1 MAHKL
6 SATVRAARD
15 KPGGSNV
22 GKYPSVKSFA
32 GPSGGAP
39 SGSFPINTR
48 DRAKSALQLA
58 HNAPRPAGI
67 RRAVVAKYPGLG
79 KRSR

>member
-6 SATVRAARD
+6 SATVRAARA

-22 GKYPSVKSFA
+22 GKYPNVKSFA

-39 SGSFPINTR
+39 TGSFPINTR
-48 DRAKSALQLA
+48 ARAASALQLA

-67 RRAVVAKYPGLG
+67 RRAVVAKYPGRG

>member
-6 SATVRAARD
+6 SATVRTART

-48 DRAKSALQLA
+48 ARAAAALQLA

-67 RRAVVAKYPGLG
+67 RRAGVAKYPGLG

>member
-1 MAHKL
+1 MPRKL
-6 SATVRAARD
+6 SAAVRAARE

-22 GKYPSVKSFA
+22 GRYPHVKTFA

-39 SGSFPINTR
+39 QGSYPINTR
-48 DRAKSALQLA
+48 ARAKSALQLA

-67 RRAVVAKYPGLG
+67 RRAVVAKYPGL
-79 KRSR
+79 KKKS